1 MRIIFRADGNAV
13 IGLGH
18 LVRSLAL
25 AAIVRPVAECWVAIQ
40 APTPAVRQ
48 LIEQAQ
54 ARLWELPA
62 QAIAPEAAALAPQLT
77 AQDIVVLDGYQFE
90 THYQQTLATSGC
102 RLVAVDDL
110 RAWPMAV
117 DLVINHSPGV
127 TREQYQAG
135 AHTRFCLGPEY
146 SLLRAPF
153 LAGARLPEPP
163 AAISR
168 VLLCFGGADPLQL
181 TRRCLAV
188 LLALPGLEEIGVVT
202 GGAFRHAEALHAEA
216 AGLPAGQVRFY
227 QNAPAPEMAA
237 LLQRHHAVVCP
248 ASSILIESLVL
259 GKAALTGYYADNQR
273 PLADYVQQH
282 RQAHSLGDFTTLSDE
297 ALHVALTQGLHAL
310 AHQSRAPYVRRPA
323 PEKLRAEFQR
333 LLAR

>member
-25 AAIVRPVAECWVAIQ
+25 AAIVRPVAECWVAVQ

-48 LIEQAQ
+48 LIEEAQ
-54 ARLWELPA
+54 VRLWELPA
-62 QAIAPEAAALAPQLT
+62 RAAAPEAAALAPQLS
-77 AQDIVVLDGYQFE
+77 ARDIVVLDGYQFD
-90 THYQQTLATSGC
+90 TSYQQTLAASGC
-102 RLVAVDDL
+102 RLVAIDDL

-135 AHTRFCLGPEY
+135 PQTRFCLGPEY

-153 LAGARLPEPP
+153 LAQARRPEPP
-163 AAISR
+163 AAIRR

-181 TRRCLAV
+181 TCRCLAV
-188 LLALPGLEEIGVVT
+188 LLSLPGLEEIGVVT
-202 GGAFRHAEALHAEA
+202 GGAFLHLEALHALA
-216 AGLPAGQVRFY
+216 ATLPAGRVVFH
-227 QNAPAPEMAA
+227 QNAPAKEMAA
-237 LLQRHHAVVCP
+237 LLQWPQAVVCP

-273 PLADYVQQH
+273 PLADYVHQH
-282 RQAHSLGDFTTLSDE
+282 RQAHSLGDFTVLSDE
-297 ALHVALTQGLHAL
+297 ALQAALEQGLHAL
-310 AHQSRAPYVRRPA
+310 AHQSRVPYVQRPA
-323 PEKLRAEFQR
+323 PGKLRAEFQR
-333 LLAR
+333 LLVR